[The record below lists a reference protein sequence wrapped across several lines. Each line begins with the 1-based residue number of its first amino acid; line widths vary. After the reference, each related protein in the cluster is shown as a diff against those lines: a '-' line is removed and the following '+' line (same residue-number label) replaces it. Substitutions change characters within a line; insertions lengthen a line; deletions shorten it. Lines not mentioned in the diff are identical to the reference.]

1 MEYRFKR
8 DLKNSFMIIDS
19 GFDKMG
25 YEKDVLR
32 NNDIDVL
39 VPFHTVDINN
49 VTQVWYDITGLVS
62 LKDYLSRQEIDLKL
76 IRKILLYFKIAI
88 SEVERY
94 LIDINHLLLDVDTV
108 YVVKDKNE
116 WKLMFIYYPNGDT
129 EASLKSVMEFFMNNC
144 DKELMD
150 TCFKLYDAVEDGTNI
165 DGLIRIIDEEDRV
178 FDDEPVAR
186 RIEQESFCEEN
197 ENESEDIFPEERSP
211 EEERAFNEIL
221 EMGDPDAFSL
231 TDKIKNYFANYFD
244 NKKEK
249 PVDTIE
255 KPYGKDNKNNKDNK
269 KGGLFSK
276 SFTLFGGNNKK
287 DRQRAEDLED
297 FIFEPDQELYEPTV
311 LLKSIEDDSANTSY
325 VLQYMG
331 NNKNENIR
339 INKDELL
346 LGSAREGNDS
356 IIDSPV
362 ISRFHAKIIREGKS
376 IYLQDLNSTN
386 GTSVNGKLI
395 GYSDKVLLSRNDE
408 IMFADERYKVV

>member
-62 LKDYLSRQEIDLKL
+62 LKDYLSRQGIDLKL

-150 TCFKLYDAVEDGTNI
+150 TCFKLYDAAEDGTNI
-165 DGLIRIIDEEDRV
+165 DGLIKIIDEEDKES
-178 FDDEPVAR
+178 FDEPVIGR
-186 RIEQESFCEEN
+186 TEEVSYEEEN
-197 ENESEDIFPEERSP
+197 INKSEDIFPEERST
-211 EEERAFNEIL
+211 EEEIAFNEIL
-221 EMGDPDAFSL
+221 EMGDPDAFSI
-231 TDKIKNYFANYFD
+231 TDKIKKYFANYFD

-249 PVDTIE
+249 SVDRIE
-255 KPYGKDNKNNKDNK
+255 KPYGKDNKNK
-269 KGGLFSK
+269 KGGIFSK
-276 SFTLFGGNNKK
+276 SFTLFGNNNKR
-287 DRQRAEDLED
+287 DRQKTEDLED

-311 LLKSIEDDSANTSY
+311 LLKSIDEDNVGASY

-331 NNKNENIR
+331 NNKNDNIR

-362 ISRFHAKIIREGKS
+362 ISRFHAKIIREGS
-376 IYLQDLNSTN
+376 DIFLQDLNSTN

-408 IMFADERYKVV
+408 IMFADERYRVV